1 MAKRSEKPRR
11 MPGPNGLMLS
21 APSFTVY
28 PSAAQV
34 KVVPFYAEEGVNLVV
49 PRYAAQSFRL
59 VFGGSLAEVPT
70 AEQPILDGS
79 GVQAIAFDS
88 NNDRN
93 TDSFFFSEY
102 TLKYPTIKA
111 FGLLFSDVEIR
122 LKDLSNHPT
131 LLQREGLSGGSWLGR
146 ISVSAN
152 QLSFSSLPALTL
164 SPSSTGSS
172 ALQATYTL
180 ATGDL
185 TADLGQLNYTSA
197 DTALSIANTKLTIS
211 NSSKDITL
219 SGVGSLSLPRFG
231 LTGLQ
236 GSLDLEVAN
245 EVLKRVHATIHAT
258 TPLGRLGLAG
268 KLSVEQNFSTSTGS
282 IAITDGSIAG
292 VGFSGNLN
300 YRNAGDPATDLI
312 TGQLSFDNQV
322 ARKPLRLGWPGAS
335 SFGLDLVPLA
345 GNIEYLYRPLGAA
358 DEGGHISFKD
368 MRFDIITGKTSA
380 SFQGNL
386 VLSLDANGGVSVQ
399 DMNLSLLKDATLQSD
414 VFGTLSIQKPN
425 PDTPAMFT
433 LKRVPRTPDGP
444 SDLIPEFDGRI
455 TYESP
460 GSGLLFE
467 ASGLA
472 YEIAPYTDPP
482 VYGWAVKDATILIG

>member
-1 MAKRSEKPRR
+1 
-11 MPGPNGLMLS
+11 MPGPNGLMIS
-21 APSFTVY
+21 AQYFTNY
-28 PSAAQV
+28 RASSQV
-34 KVVPFYAEEGVNLVV
+34 IVKPDYAREGVHLVV
-49 PRYAAQSFRL
+49 PLYAATSFKL
-59 VFGGSLAEVPT
+59 VFGGSLAEVPA

-79 GVQAIAFDS
+79 GVQAIAFDT
-88 NNDRN
+88 NNDRR

-111 FGLLFSDVEIR
+111 FGLLLNDVEIK

-131 LLQREGLSGGSWLGR
+131 LLQRQGLSGGSWLGS
-146 ISVSAN
+146 ISVAAKQLGFSAI
-152 QLSFSSLPALTL
+152 PALTL
-164 SPSSTGSS
+164 SPSSSGSS
-172 ALQATYTL
+172 GLQATYNL

-185 TADLGQLNYTSA
+185 TADLGQLSYASA

-211 NSSKDITL
+211 NSNKDISL

-231 LTGLQ
+231 LTGLE

-245 EVLKRVHATIHAT
+245 EALKRIQATIQAT

-282 IAITDGSIAG
+282 IAITDGTIAG
-292 VGFSGNLN
+292 VGVSGNLS
-300 YRNAGDPATDLI
+300 YRNAGDPATDVI
-312 TGQLSFDNQV
+312 TGELSFDNQV
-322 ARKPLRLGWPGAS
+322 ARKPLRIGWPGAS
-335 SFGLDLVPLA
+335 TFGLDLVPLS
-345 GNIEYLYRPLGAA
+345 GKVDYLYRPLGAA
-358 DEGGHISFKD
+358 EEGGHLSFKD

-386 VLSLDANGGVSVQ
+386 VLSLDAKGDVSVQ
-399 DMNLSLLKDATLQSD
+399 DMKLSLLNDATLQSD
-414 VFGTLSIQKPN
+414 VFGTLSIKKPT
-425 PDTPAMFT
+425 PETPATFS
-433 LKRVPRTPDGP
+433 LKRVSTTPGGP

-460 GSGLLFE
+460 GGGLLFE

-482 VYGWAVKDATILIG
+482 AYGWTVKDATILIG